1 MSHQANFLGNHRESA
16 NLARTARMGAV
27 GIGLLG
33 GKLLRH
39 GGQSAHARS
48 LHGGRNE
55 ARHVLDFDCVNGSRI
70 LTR

>member
-1 MSHQANFLGNHRESA
+1 
-16 NLARTARMGAV
+16 MGAV